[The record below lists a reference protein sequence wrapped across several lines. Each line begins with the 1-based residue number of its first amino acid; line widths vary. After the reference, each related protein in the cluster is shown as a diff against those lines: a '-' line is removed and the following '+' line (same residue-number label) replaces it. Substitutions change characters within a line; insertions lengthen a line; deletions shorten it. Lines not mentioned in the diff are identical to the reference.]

1 MTARAMNFVLSL
13 MGGKTVKI
21 KQFAKSLAL
30 SATVAA
36 GPALA
41 ADDEVVIGVSAALSG
56 WAAGT
61 YAAPAEG
68 LKLYLDRLNEAGGVN
83 GKTVSL
89 VIYDDQG
96 DASRAAS
103 NAKRFLT
110 QDDVQMIISVSTS
123 ATFAPIISQATRRK
137 VPVLFAGSVCPA
149 ETMPPAKPL
158 LYCSTSFSAVHDSIA
173 MVDYLR
179 DRESSDATVGF
190 SAMGIPI
197 SRAGMEEA
205 ERLVLKADM
214 KSAGVEIAPPGTAD
228 YTSFA
233 TKLIQNGADSVLS
246 WAPWAVQIRFVDA
259 LRKQGWKGNAYVG
272 HLAEAELEMM
282 KMKDPNLFT
291 LGTNVM
297 LFEDSEATQALVNAV
312 KESGSNLHPEAIL
325 DGWVGGIV
333 VEGVLEQ
340 LGEDTSAEAINAV
353 MSNIEIDTKGLR
365 GGPITWTDDNHFRE
379 TIYYRA
385 YRWSDEKGAMEIARD
400 WKAYEVE

>member
-1 MTARAMNFVLSL
+1 
-13 MGGKTVKI
+13 
-21 KQFAKSLAL
+21 
-30 SATVAA
+30 
-36 GPALA
+36 
-41 ADDEVVIGVSAALSG
+41 
-56 WAAGT
+56 
-61 YAAPAEG
+61 
-68 LKLYLDRLNEAGGVN
+68 
-83 GKTVSL
+83 
-89 VIYDDQG
+89 
-96 DASRAAS
+96 
-103 NAKRFLT
+103 
-110 QDDVQMIISVSTS
+110 
-123 ATFAPIISQATRRK
+123 
-137 VPVLFAGSVCPA
+137 
-149 ETMPPAKPL
+149 
-158 LYCSTSFSAVHDSIA
+158 
-173 MVDYLR
+173 
-179 DRESSDATVGF
+179 
-190 SAMGIPI
+190 MGIPI

-205 ERLVLKADM
+205 ERMVLKADM

-297 LFEDSEATQALVNAV
+297 LFEDSEATQTLVNAV
-312 KESGSNLHPEAIL
+312 KESGSNLHPESIL

-365 GGPITWTDDNHFRE
+365 GGPIKWTDDNHFRE

-385 YRWSDEKGAMEIARD
+385 YRWSDEKSAMEIARD

>member
-1 MTARAMNFVLSL
+1 MKM
-13 MGGKTVKI
+13 
-21 KQFAKSLAL
+21 KQIAKNLAVA
-30 SATVAA
+30 ATFAA

-41 ADDEVVIGVSAALSG
+41 ADDEVVIGMSAALSG
-56 WAAGT
+56 GAAGT

-68 LKLYLDRLNEAGGVN
+68 LKLYIDRLNDAGGVN
-83 GKTVSL
+83 GRTVSL

-123 ATFAPIISQATRRK
+123 ATFAPIISQATRRE

-158 LYCSTSFSAVHDSIA
+158 LYCSTGFSAVHDSIA

-179 DRESSDATVGF
+179 ERESGDITIGF

-205 ERLVLKADM
+205 ERMVLEAGM

-233 TKLIQNGADSVLS
+233 TKLTQNEAEAVLS
-246 WAPWAVQIRFVDA
+246 WAPWSVQIRFVDA
-259 LRKQGWKGNAYVG
+259 LRKQGWEGNAYVG
-272 HLAEAELEMM
+272 HLAEAELEML
-282 KMKDPNLFT
+282 KIKDPGLIAV
-291 LGTNVM
+291 GSNVM
-297 LFEDSEATQALVNAV
+297 LFENSEATRTLVDAV
-312 KESGSNLHPEAIL
+312 TEAGSSLNPEAIL

-333 VEGVLEQ
+333 VEGVLEE

-365 GGPITWTDDNHFRE
+365 GGPIKWTDNNHFRE